1 MLAISAAPAVAGNP
15 RWSGL
20 LIGTQ
25 YYDAMR
31 KPAFF
36 HHHGW
41 SIGLSSIFLA
51 GLVTMQADQAR
62 PAPAASQNPVP
73 APAVPIPLS
82 RVKPDATIAVA
93 TGFSMTVTTD
103 GVWVTDRAK
112 QTITRIDPK
121 TNAPAATIALDGPPC
136 GAALAAFKTL
146 WVAICGRE
154 TIARV
159 SFPPAPSAT
168 PSPAPATTP
177 PPAPAATSASTPL
190 PSEKPTASTPA
201 PPTATALP
209 APGKPITIQTP
220 GGAAGMLATGAG
232 SVWSVIAPTGTIAR
246 IDPDTNAVVAEVS
259 VLAGANAMTF
269 ANDALWLASTPK
281 GVVTRVNGHTN
292 VVTKTITVGKSPVA
306 VAAGAGSLWVLNAGD
321 GTVSR
326 LDPATDKVTETI
338 KLGTAGPG
346 SQTGAILFAEGSLW
360 VSVPGTP
367 LARIDPAS
375 NRVVQRFTGTGGGT
389 LAAGLRSLWLAVSP
403 TELWRVDPKR
413 VEATR

>member
-1 MLAISAAPAVAGNP
+1 MTP
-15 RWSGL
+15 
-20 LIGTQ
+20 
-25 YYDAMR
+25 MR
-31 KPAFF
+31 KPAFS

-41 SIGLSSIFLA
+41 SIGLSSMFLA
-51 GLVTMQADQAR
+51 GLMTIHADQAR
-62 PAPAASQNPVP
+62 PAPPASPTPVP

-93 TGFSMTVTTD
+93 TGFSMTVTPD

-121 TNAPAATIALDGPPC
+121 TNVPAATIGLDGPPC

-159 SFPPAPSAT
+159 SLPPASTAMPST
-168 PSPAPATTP
+168 TPATAPSSTP
-177 PPAPAATSASTPL
+177 VTTPASTPL
-190 PSEKPTASTPA
+190 PSAKPAPAATPA
-201 PPTATALP
+201 ATALP
-209 APGKPITIQTP
+209 APGKPVMIKTP
-220 GGAAGMLATGAG
+220 GGAAGLLATGTG
-232 SVWSVIAPTGTIAR
+232 SVWSVIATTGTIAR

-269 ANDALWLASTPK
+269 ANDALWLVSTPK
-281 GVVTRVNGHTN
+281 GVLTRVNGHTN
-292 VVTKTITVGKSPVA
+292 VVTKSIPVGKSPVA
-306 VAAGAGSLWVLNAGD
+306 VAAGAGSVWVLNAGD

-326 LDPATDKVTETI
+326 IDPATDKVTETI
-338 KLGTAGPG
+338 KLGTPG
-346 SQTGAILFAEGSLW
+346 QASQAGAIVFAEGSLW
-360 VSVPGTP
+360 LSVPGTP

>member
-1 MLAISAAPAVAGNP
+1 MTP
-15 RWSGL
+15 
-20 LIGTQ
+20 
-25 YYDAMR
+25 MR
-31 KPAFF
+31 KPAFL
-36 HHHGW
+36 HHYGW
-41 SIGLSSIFLA
+41 SIGLSSMFLA
-51 GLVTMQADQAR
+51 GLVTIQADQAR
-62 PAPAASQNPVP
+62 PSAAASPTPVP

-82 RVKPDATIAVA
+82 RVKPDATIPVVP
-93 TGFSMTVTTD
+93 GFSMTVTAD
-103 GVWVTDRAK
+103 GVWVTDKAK

-121 TNAPAATIALDGPPC
+121 TNTPAATITLDGPPC
-136 GAALAAFKTL
+136 GAVLAALKTL

-159 SFPPAPSAT
+159 SLPPAPPAT

-177 PPAPAATSASTPL
+177 SPTPAATPAATPL
-190 PSEKPTASTPA
+190 PSAKPTPPAPPATPA

-209 APGKPITIQTP
+209 TPGKPIMIKTP
-220 GGAAGMLATGAG
+220 GGAVGLLATGAG
-232 SVWSVIAPTGTIAR
+232 SVWSVIATTGTIAR

-269 ANDALWLASTPK
+269 ANEALWLVSASK
-281 GVVTRVNGHTN
+281 GVVTRVNGSTN
-292 VVTKTITVGKSPVA
+292 VVTKTISVGKSPLA
-306 VAAGAGSLWVLNAGD
+306 VAAGAGSVWVLNAGD

-326 LDPATDKVTETI
+326 IDPATDKVAETI
-338 KLGTAGPG
+338 KLGTAGPAPQ
-346 SQTGAILFAEGSLW
+346 SGAIVFAEGSLW

-367 LARIDPAS
+367 LARIDPVS
-375 NRVVQRFTGTGGGT
+375 NRVVQRFTGPGGGA

>member
-1 MLAISAAPAVAGNP
+1 MTP
-15 RWSGL
+15 
-20 LIGTQ
+20 
-25 YYDAMR
+25 MR

-36 HHHGW
+36 QHHGW
-41 SIGLSSIFLA
+41 SIGLSSVFLA
-51 GLVTMQADQAR
+51 GLVTIQADQAR
-62 PAPAASQNPVP
+62 PSPQASPTP
-73 APAVPIPLS
+73 LPGPAVPIPLS

-103 GVWVTDRAK
+103 GVWLTDRAK

-159 SFPPAPSAT
+159 RLPPASSAT
-168 PSPAPATTP
+168 PSPTPATAPSPTPGTP
-177 PPAPAATSASTPL
+177 PASTPL
-190 PSEKPTASTPA
+190 PSAKPAPAATPA
-201 PPTATALP
+201 PPATTALP
-209 APGKPITIQTP
+209 APGKPIMIETP
-220 GGAAGMLATGAG
+220 GGAAGLLATGAG
-232 SVWSVIAPTGTIAR
+232 SVWSVIATTGTIAR

-269 ANDALWLASTPK
+269 ANDALWLVSTPK
-281 GVVTRVNGHTN
+281 GVLTRVNGHTN
-292 VVTKTITVGKSPVA
+292 VVTKSIPVGKSPVA
-306 VAAGAGSLWVLNAGD
+306 VAAGAGSVWVLNAGD

-338 KLGTAGPG
+338 KLGTAGQA
-346 SQTGAILFAEGSLW
+346 SQAGAIVFAEGSLW
-360 VSVPGTP
+360 LSVPGTP

-375 NRVVQRFTGTGGGT
+375 NRVVQRFTGTAGGS

-403 TELWRVDPKR
+403 TELWRIDPKR